1 MVIGVLAV
9 QGAFIEHINM
19 LEKLNVN
26 SFEIRN
32 KNDLNKHFDG
42 LILPGGESTVI
53 GKLLINLN
61 MMDVLRNYINC
72 GLPVLGTC
80 AGMILLAKE
89 IRNCENS
96 HLATM
101 DITVTRNAYGRQL
114 GSFNTISEYNGIRIK
129 MPFIRAPYIN
139 AISNNTTVLSVVDG
153 NIVAAQQKNQIAVAF
168 HPELTQETVVHEH
181 FLSIINNNKKTNQR
195 IS

>member
-32 KNDLNKHFDG
+32 KNDLEKHFDG

-61 MMDVLRNYINC
+61 MRDTLRDYINY
-72 GLPVLGTC
+72 GMPVLGTC
-80 AGMILLAKE
+80 AGMILLAKTIE
-89 IRNCENS
+89 NCNDS

-101 DITVTRNAYGRQL
+101 DITVIRNAYGRQL
-114 GSFNTISEYNGIRIK
+114 GSFNTISEYNGTQIN

-139 AISNNTTVLSVVDG
+139 AVGNNTTVLSVVDG
-153 NIVAAQQKNQIAVAF
+153 NIVAVQQNNQIAVAF
-168 HPELTQETVVHEH
+168 HPELTEDTVVHDH
-181 FLSIINNNKKTNQR
+181 FLSLICNKLKANHLN
-195 IS
+195 S

>member
-32 KNDLNKHFDG
+32 KNDLKKHFDG

-53 GKLLINLN
+53 GKLLMNLN
-61 MMDVLRNYINC
+61 MRDTLREYINY
-72 GLPVLGTC
+72 GMPVLGTC
-80 AGMILLAKE
+80 AGMILLAKKIE
-89 IRNCENS
+89 NCNDL

-101 DITVTRNAYGRQL
+101 DINVKRNAYGRQL

-139 AISNNTTVLSVVDG
+139 AVGNNITVLSVVDG
-153 NIVAAQQKNQIAVAF
+153 NIVAVQQKNQIAVAF
-168 HPELTQETVVHEH
+168 HPELTEDTDVHEH
-181 FLSIINNNKKTNQR
+181 FLSLINKNINNQHT
-195 IS
+195 